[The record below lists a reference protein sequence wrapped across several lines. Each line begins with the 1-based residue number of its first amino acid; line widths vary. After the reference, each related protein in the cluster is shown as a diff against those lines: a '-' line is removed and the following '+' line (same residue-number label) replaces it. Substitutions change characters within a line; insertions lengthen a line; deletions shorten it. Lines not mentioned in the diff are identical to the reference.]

1 MEDKTREPLAPSVKK
16 KELKTGTNEKTKK
29 KKKEDKENYTQRN
42 NKRKELIRN
51 ENKWENRE
59 NRQTFFREMKIC
71 KKVYKEKKSVVNS
84 MECPE
89 QK

>member
-1 MEDKTREPLAPSVKK
+1 MEDKNREPLAPSVKK
-16 KELKTGTNEKTKK
+16 KRIEDRNKRKNEK